1 MKKLIDPVGIK
12 VERITRE
19 KLKAIGI
26 KSDTYDDI
34 ICDLLEM
41 KSTERAREQ

>member
-1 MKKLIDPVGIK
+1 MGMKKDIVTIK
-12 VERITRE
+12 VDRITRE

-41 KSTERAREQ
+41 ESTKRTGEQ

>member
-1 MKKLIDPVGIK
+1 MRKRIDPVGIK
-12 VERITRE
+12 VERTTRE

-34 ICDLLEM
+34 ICDLLELE
-41 KSTERAREQ
+41 SRERLRE

>member
-1 MKKLIDPVGIK
+1 MGTKKDIVTIK

-34 ICDLLEM
+34 ICDLLELELR
-41 KSTERAREQ
+41 ERAREQ

>member
-1 MKKLIDPVGIK
+1 MGTKKDIVTIK
-12 VERITRE
+12 VDRITRE

-41 KSTERAREQ
+41 ESRERDREQ